1 MSVPIPFI
9 HTSAVMLEIMFG
21 DGLKFYNCN
30 YSPDLVTGALSL
42 SQNYNLENPIIFPV
56 CCQIDI
62 ECFPQIENQILRIKE
77 SGSQYPEFRDRTI
90 TNDTSIND
98 REIELR
104 YILRDESK
112 EKTFHMS
119 AWPLI

>member
-1 MSVPIPFI
+1 
-9 HTSAVMLEIMFG
+9 MLEIMFG
-21 DGLKFYNCN
+21 DGLKFCNCN

-77 SGSQYPEFRDRTI
+77 SGS
-90 TNDTSIND
+90 
-98 REIELR
+98 
-104 YILRDESK
+104 
-112 EKTFHMS
+112 
-119 AWPLI
+119 